1 MITAKHV
8 LDEWRAQQVAGPAKG
23 LLLSEL
29 MVRVNPID
37 VTSRATDG
45 TQLIAIM
52 DLRSTKAAGE
62 MSIED

>member
-1 MITAKHV
+1 LITAKHV
-8 LDEWRAQQVAGPAKG
+8 LDEWRAQQVAGAAKG